1 VRRHVV
7 PRLPE
12 WKLSGTIIDAN
23 QIGRVIPPHSADVE
37 AGRLRLFAR
46 ATGETRPEYI
56 DDDAARAAGH
66 RALPAPPTFLLC
78 LDLEVPDPF
87 AWISEMGVDVAR
99 VLHGG
104 ERFRYFA
111 PVYAGDR
118 LTFSSRI
125 ADILQKKSS
134 RKAFVVKETDVT
146 NQHGVKVAEMRA
158 TIVVREP

>member
-1 VRRHVV
+1 
-7 PRLPE
+7 
-12 WKLSGTIIDAN
+12 
-23 QIGRVIPPHSADVE
+23 VIPPHSAYVNAE
-37 AGRLRLFAR
+37 RLRLFAR
-46 ATGETRPEYI
+46 ATGESRAEYL

-66 RALPAPPTFLLC
+66 RALPAPPTFVLC

-87 AWISEMGVDVAR
+87 EWMSKMGIDVGR

-125 ADILQKKSS
+125 ADILQKQSS
-134 RKAFVVKETDVT
+134 KKAFVVKETEVT